1 VRRAGEVTFPLV
13 SKYVDEIVTV
23 EEEEIASAILTLLER
38 EKTLA
43 EGAGAAGVA
52 ALLQHKTSLNGQHT
66 AVIIGG
72 GNIDVS
78 LLSRIIERGLVKD
91 GRLVR
96 IRIYL
101 PDRPGALADLSSV
114 IAGQR
119 ANIVE
124 LLFNRAYYGVSLG
137 DTAIDVT
144 VETRGADHLAGL
156 LAAISGAGYT
166 HERII

>member
-1 VRRAGEVTFPLV
+1 M
-13 SKYVDEIVTV
+13 
-23 EEEEIASAILTLLER
+23 
-38 EKTLA
+38 LA

-52 ALLQHKTSLNGQHT
+52 ALLQKKTRLNGDHA
-66 AVIIGG
+66 AVIVGG

-101 PDRPGALADLSSV
+101 PDRPGALAELSAV

-124 LLFNRAYYGVSLG
+124 LQFDLVDRLLG
-137 DTAIDVT
+137 LACPQGQHKAPRPRQVPPDPLQ
-144 VETRGADHLAGL
+144 RGAGEVFPCPAPPQFLEPRRGRRHVVAQ
-156 LAAISGAGYT
+156 
-166 HERII
+166 